1 MLYKHSSVV
10 SSIITIS
17 RSLSNYACAHGYTH
31 AHPRPNTPIDGA
43 MAGIGVPD
51 AKELEGRKDGENG
64 PPFQSRDF
72 FWDSVTLFVV
82 GAILALSA
90 LDFITEYVRGSA
102 VQCFFNSSAAPD
114 SFENVG
120 EYVNE
125 KCAGSLPPAEYLP
138 AFIAVHAILILAPHY
153 IWLNIFGASIDS
165 FFHLVSGLV
174 RTREPTTGDYPESN
188 YVISKQLDVFSSGT
202 HRSNSMY
209 RLYLLKLF
217 GQIVISVGGF
227 VLVVGF
233 FRDFNETFTCPE
245 DREERLSD
253 SWPLTG
259 ETVTCVFTSLRLL
272 HKIWLIYL
280 ILLSTAILCLLVAF
294 IWLVGNHASELSL
307 DKVASFSFQTSLP
320 FHHFT
325 PPITLLTNRG
335 GLSQTAHS
343 ILSYFFPPSFKR
355 DNSYYIHSD
364 YDFLL
369 VKLFRTDGGLAQVL
383 REVHLLRLLKDMNSV
398 ELARIKSHNTV
409 IEFEDENKKGKL
421 LIKL

>member
-1 MLYKHSSVV
+1 MRTPSAPPK
-10 SSIITIS
+10 
-17 RSLSNYACAHGYTH
+17 
-31 AHPRPNTPIDGA
+31 PIDGA

-153 IWLNIFGASIDS
+153 IWLNVFIAKLDS

-174 RTREPTTGDYPESN
+174 RTREPSTGDYPESN

-209 RLYLLKLF
+209 YLYLLKLF

-245 DREERLSD
+245 DREERLSG

-272 HKIWLIYL
+272 HKIWLTYL
-280 ILLSTAILCLLVAF
+280 VLLSITILCLLVAF
-294 IWLVGNHASELSL
+294 IWLMGNHASELSL
-307 DKVASFSFQTSLP
+307 NKVAAFSFQTSLP

-325 PPITLLTNRG
+325 PPITLLMNRG

-343 ILSYFFPPSFKR
+343 ILSYLFPPSFTR

-383 REVHLLRLLKDMNSV
+383 REVHLLRILKDLNSV